1 MGVDD
6 CISRT
11 ARRAIDG
18 AGGPEPPPVV
28 PCGHCQMCTA
38 PRPLPA
44 VIEARAAPWGMWAVL
59 AVVGAAAAL
68 LVRWWL

>member
-6 CISRT
+6 CIART

-28 PCGHCQMCTA
+28 PCGHCQVCTP
-38 PRPLPA
+38 PRPIPPVL
-44 VIEARAAPWGMWAVL
+44 EARGVPWGLWAGAAFVG
-59 AVVGAAAAL
+59 AVVAL
-68 LVRWWL
+68 IVRRWL